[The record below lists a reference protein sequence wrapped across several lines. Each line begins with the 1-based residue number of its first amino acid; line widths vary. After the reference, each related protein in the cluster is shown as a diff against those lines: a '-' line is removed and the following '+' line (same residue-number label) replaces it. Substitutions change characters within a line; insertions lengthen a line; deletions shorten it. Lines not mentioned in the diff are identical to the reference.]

1 MLEVVA
7 EAAPLS
13 QEASALGETQWVARK
28 WGPLGP
34 RFCVAVACTAD
45 SVWECQSASS
55 IGVSSED
62 WNWGCESRHRK
73 Q

>member
-13 QEASALGETQWVARK
+13 QEASILGRDAVGRQEV
-28 WGPLGP
+28 GPLGP
-34 RFCVAVACTAD
+34 KFCVVVACTAD
-45 SVWECQSASS
+45 SAWECQSAGS
-55 IGVSSED
+55 IGVSGED
-62 WNWGCESRHRK
+62 WTWGCESRHRE